1 MHKVEL
7 LVLLEFIW
15 VRVLC
20 LLNGCTY
27 PYYKNP
33 VP

>member
-15 VRVLC
+15 ALLLC
-20 LLNGCTY
+20 LLNGRTY
-27 PYYKNP
+27 PYNKNP
-33 VP
+33 AP